1 MVVRFRG
8 YAYVIDIGVGR
19 GPFSDA
25 VYFDVAFGVVGV
37 NVAVEMACVA
47 VFQLLGKQH
56 LGEFDL
62 YMVQC

>member
-1 MVVRFRG
+1 MFRG
-8 YAYVIDIGVGR
+8 FAYVIGIGVGR
-19 GPFSDA
+19 GPLGDA

-47 VFQLLGKQH
+47 IERLSKQH

-62 YMVQC
+62 YMVQY

>member
-1 MVVRFRG
+1 MRFRV
-8 YAYVIDIGVGR
+8 YAHVIGISVCR
-19 GPFSDA
+19 GPLGDA

-37 NVAVEMACVA
+37 HVAVEMACVA